1 MLHRK
6 RGTQP
11 SNNYQTHADWLPG
24 SQPPRSYPSLSPHRF
39 RPRLPWISPLPSS
52 PSEPPQVSISSCLG
66 SSSLAVCAVVGL
78 SFPAS
83 RPPILVLG
91 ERITGETLCKGLN
104 RGFGTL
110 LDELLAF
117 LIEHI
122 AEASGH
128 VFHKGVTPW
137 ENFPHS
143 QHNSSMAASSSNN
156 NGSNAYDIP
165 WVEKYRPSKVADI
178 VGNEDAV
185 SRLQVIAREGNMPN
199 LILAG
204 PPGTG
209 KTTSVLALA
218 HELLGQIFR
227 EAVLEL
233 NASDDR
239 GIDVVRN
246 KIKMFAQKKV
256 TLPPGRHKLVI
267 LDEADSMTSGAQQA
281 LRRTM
286 EIYSNS
292 TRFALA
298 CNTSSK
304 IIEPIQSR
312 CAIVRFS
319 RLSDQEI
326 LGRLM
331 VVIEAEKVPYVPE
344 GLEAIIF
351 TADGDMRQ
359 ALNNLQATH
368 SGFRFVSQ
376 ENVFKVCDQPHPLHV
391 KNMVRNVIE
400 GNFDEAC
407 VGLKQLYDLGYS
419 PTDIITTLFRVIK
432 NYDMAEYL
440 KLEFMKETGFA
451 HMRICDGVG
460 SYLQMCGLLAKFY
473 LVRET
478 AKAV

>member
-1 MLHRK
+1 M
-6 RGTQP
+6 
-11 SNNYQTHADWLPG
+11 
-24 SQPPRSYPSLSPHRF
+24 
-39 RPRLPWISPLPSS
+39 
-52 PSEPPQVSISSCLG
+52 
-66 SSSLAVCAVVGL
+66 
-78 SFPAS
+78 AS
-83 RPPILVLG
+83 
-91 ERITGETLCKGLN
+91 
-104 RGFGTL
+104 
-110 LDELLAF
+110 
-117 LIEHI
+117 
-122 AEASGH
+122 
-128 VFHKGVTPW
+128 
-137 ENFPHS
+137 
-143 QHNSSMAASSSNN
+143 ASSSSS
-156 NGSNAYDIP
+156 GPEIP
-165 WVEKYRPSKVADI
+165 WVEKFRPTKVSDI
-178 VGNEDAV
+178 VGNQDAV
-185 SRLQVIAREGNMPN
+185 ARLQVIARDGNMPN

-209 KTTSVLALA
+209 KTTSILALA
-218 HELLGQIFR
+218 HELLGPNYR

-256 TLPPGRHKLVI
+256 TLPPGRHKIII

-292 TRFALA
+292 TRFGLA

-312 CAIVRFS
+312 CALVRFS

-331 VVIEAEKVPYVPE
+331 VVVAAEKVPYVPE

-359 ALNNLQATH
+359 ALNNLQATN
-368 SGFRFVSQ
+368 SGFGFVNQ
-376 ENVFKVCDQPHPLHV
+376 ENVFK
-391 KNMVRNVIE
+391 
-400 GNFDEAC
+400 
-407 VGLKQLYDLGYS
+407 LYDLGYS
-419 PTDIITTLFRVIK
+419 PTDIITTLFRIIK
-432 NYDMAEYL
+432 NYDMPEYL

-460 SYLQMCGLLAKFY
+460 SYLQMSGLLAK
-473 LVRET
+473 LALARET
-478 AKAV
+478 AKAA